1 VTAPLAD
8 RVLALVG
15 HIVDPPAAC
24 PSPTHTTPQEC
35 PAFRALAVHVLTVAD
50 QLDRRATALQALP
63 TPNGPP
69 AAAAAVERADR
80 ATDLIHA
87 ADDLRGAIKAATAG
101 HIQGNRR

>member
-8 RVLALVG
+8 RVTALVG

-35 PAFRALAVHVLTVAD
+35 PAFRGLAAQVLAVAD
-50 QLDRRATALQALP
+50 QFDRRAAALQARP
-63 TPNGPP
+63 APDGPP
-69 AAAAAVERADR
+69 AAAAVVERGDR

-87 ADDLRGAIKAATAG
+87 ADDLRGAIKAAVAG
-101 HIQGNRR
+101 HTPRRPA